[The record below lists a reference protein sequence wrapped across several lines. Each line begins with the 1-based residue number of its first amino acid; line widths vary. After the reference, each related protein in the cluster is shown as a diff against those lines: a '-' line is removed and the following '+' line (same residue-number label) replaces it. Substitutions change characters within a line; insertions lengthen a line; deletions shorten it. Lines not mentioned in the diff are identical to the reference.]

1 MQIQSG
7 KDIWIAKIIRQTGMI
22 CIWQNLKG
30 LYRIKGTKKGGESEL
45 GSNKDLNKNEK
56 NFTEKL
62 SAFIVDKRK
71 AFYLI
76 YIGLIIFSLI
86 SSGWVKVDNLLT
98 DYLPKDTETR
108 QGLTIMEEEFTT
120 FGTADIM
127 IENISYEQGVKISEG
142 METIEGV
149 KSVEFDDTED
159 HYKDVSGLF
168 SVTFEGEE
176 DDETSVKALE
186 DIKKKYAEYDIYV
199 SSSVGDVM
207 ADQLDNEMR
216 TVMCIAAVIIVS
228 VLLLTSH
235 TYAEIP
241 VLLMTFISAALINKG
256 TNFLFGTISFVSN
269 SVAVVLQ
276 LALAVDY
283 AIILCHRYTEER
295 ETHEAR
301 EAVIRAL
308 SKAIPEISGSSLTTL
323 SGLAAITFMQ
333 FRIGFDLGM
342 VLIKAI
348 AISLVCVFTLMPGL
362 LLSFSS
368 LIDRT
373 HHRSFVPK
381 INLWGRFV
389 IKCRRV
395 SLPVF
400 AVLIIGA
407 LVLSNMCPYVYGTS
421 TLSTITKNDMQ
432 IADEKITET
441 FGSENTMAMLVPKGD
456 YEKEARLIRDLEKME
471 EVDSVT
477 GLANIEAGDGYM
489 LAGYLS
495 PRQFAEL
502 TDMDIDTARMLYS
515 AYAAE
520 EENYGKIISGIDN
533 YDVPLLDMFEFLYQR
548 VDEGYVNLDDE
559 AREDIEE
566 MHDDLTDGKLQLLGD
581 NYSRF
586 VIELNLPEESEET
599 FAFLDT
605 MHETAEKY
613 YEEGC
618 IMVGDSTSDS
628 DLASSFITD
637 NLLINIL
644 TITFVII
651 VLLFTFKSAGIP
663 VLLILVIQGSIW
675 INFAFPYILN
685 ENMFFMSYLI
695 VSSIQMGANID
706 YAIVITNRYTS
717 LKQEMPLKEAIVET
731 LNQAFPTIITSGTML
746 ASAGALIGLLSS
758 SEVVASIGVALGR
771 GTIISIVLVMFLLP
785 QLLYIG
791 DRIIEKTSFTLKK
804 PAAPQIS
811 SGLMRVDGHIRGQVS
826 GMIDGDFKGI
836 VKGSVN
842 AVIDNRQAEKY
853 KDEKK
858 KGKEAAEDEK
868 QDESDS
874 E

>member
-1 MQIQSG
+1 MS
-7 KDIWIAKIIRQTGMI
+7 R
-22 CIWQNLKG
+22 
-30 LYRIKGTKKGGESEL
+30 KKSY
-45 GSNKDLNKNEK
+45 DRDEK
-56 NFTEKL
+56 NFTVRL

-76 YIGLIIFSLI
+76 YIGLLIFSII
-86 SSGWVKVDNLLT
+86 SSGWVKVDNILT
-98 DYLPKDTETR
+98 DYLPENTETR
-108 QGLTIMEEEFTT
+108 QGLTVMEEEFTT

-142 METIEGV
+142 MENIEGV
-149 KSVEFDDTED
+149 KSVEYDDSEE

-176 DDETSVKALE
+176 EDEISVKALNE
-186 DIKKKYAEYDIYV
+186 IKEKYAGYDIYI
-199 SSSVGDVM
+199 SSGVGDVM
-207 ADQLDNEMR
+207 AEQLAGEMR

-241 VLLMTFISAALINKG
+241 VLLMTFISSALINKG
-256 TNFLFGTISFVSN
+256 TNYLFGTISFVSN

-295 ETHEAR
+295 ELHEAR
-301 EAVIRAL
+301 EAVVAAL
-308 SKAIPEISGSSLTTL
+308 SKSIPEILGSSLTTL

-342 VLIKAI
+342 VLIKSI
-348 AISLVCVFTLMPGL
+348 IISLLCVFTLMPGL
-362 LLSFSS
+362 LMSFSS

-381 INLWGRFV
+381 INIWGKFV
-389 IKCRRV
+389 IKCRKI

-400 AVLIIGA
+400 TAVIIGA
-407 LVLSNMCPYVYGTS
+407 LFLSNMCPYVYGTS

-432 IADEKITET
+432 IAHAKITGT
-441 FGSENTMAMLVPKGD
+441 FGSENTMAMLVPAGN
-456 YEKEARLIRDLEKME
+456 YEKEAGLIRELERME

-477 GLANIEAGDGYM
+477 GLANIEAKDGYM
-489 LAGYLS
+489 LAEYLS

-520 EENYGKIISGIDN
+520 EENYGKIISGIDS

-548 VDEGYVNLDDE
+548 VDEGYINLDDE
-559 AREDIEE
+559 AKNDIED
-566 MHDDLTDGKLQLLGD
+566 MHDALTDAKLQLLGD

-586 VIELNLPEESEET
+586 VMELNLPEESGET
-599 FAFLDT
+599 FDFLDT
-605 MHETAEKY
+605 LHETAEKY

-618 IMVGDSTSDS
+618 IMVGDSTSDA
-628 DLASSFITD
+628 DLASSFKTD
-637 NLLINIL
+637 NILINIL
-644 TITFVII
+644 TIVFVIL

-675 INFAFPYILN
+675 INFAFPYILD

-706 YAIVITNRYTS
+706 YAIVITNRYYS
-717 LKQEMPLKEAIVET
+717 LKQKMPLKEAVVET

-746 ASAGALIGLLSS
+746 ASSGVLIGLLSS

-804 PAAPQIS
+804 PVTPQIS
-811 SGLMRVDGHIRGQVS
+811 SGYMRVDGHIKGQVS
-826 GMIDGDFKGI
+826 GIVDGEFKGT
-836 VKGSVN
+836 VKGTVN
-842 AVIDNRQAEKY
+842 AVIDNRTS
-853 KDEKK
+853 EKK
-858 KGKEAAEDEK
+858 EDEETEGKEAAEDEK
-868 QDESDS
+868 QNENYI